1 MHASAALRR
10 TLLGWICTVPLVL
23 LLVGCEDALV
33 QEPQS
38 QITPDQFF
46 NSQEEFLS
54 AATAVYAQRRTIVQN
69 QSMRDM
75 VEHSTD
81 YVMVPTRG
89 PDWGDGGVWRQMTQ
103 HEWTAAHPFPDN
115 SWSGLQTGIARANGV
130 LTALS
135 GSDFD
140 PQVKQ
145 QFAAEIRFLRTY
157 FYYWLMDLFGG
168 VPIVL
173 EEGSDLD
180 FPTQPVDPNSP
191 PPHNNRKEVYDFI
204 LQELSGCTSDN
215 FQSNCMSGGQLS
227 LSGGVVPQLPSAG
240 QTSYGRATQE
250 AGIALLARLLI
261 NSPVY
266 AVEISGAS
274 GGSPSDIGSGPAL
287 YEAASA
293 AASRVINSGMFQLD
307 DDYFTPFSADNHTAS
322 SEIIFPMTAK
332 ATGAG
337 GGGQGGGFFDQQAFL
352 HPNHPYPQTPWNG
365 FSTIAEFYKSFET
378 EAGPDGE
385 LGTQDDVHVDE
396 RGHMFLAGQQYA
408 EPSSG
413 CSGDECYSDPNSRML
428 RVRPG
433 GSDSAPL
440 DLSIEIP
447 SIRLGQVDVGPDE
460 DATQIIEASG
470 ARPFKF
476 EIDPAATDLNMGND
490 YPLIRLAEMY
500 LIKAEAENVLNGP
513 SAALPHLNQLRER
526 AGASTVSS
534 VSSEMRM
541 HQLIV
546 QEVGFELIFEG
557 GMRRQSLIRYEFVH
571 GGEAVGFPGSSDPD
585 AGVYAPTFTGPWRF
599 KDASE
604 PFRTLFPIPAPRLS
618 VNPNLQQNPG
628 Y

>member
-1 MHASAALRR
+1 MSASPNLRR
-10 TLLGWICTVPLVL
+10 LLLCWILAIPVALT
-23 LLVGCEDALV
+23 LVGCEDTLV

-46 NSQEEFLS
+46 NSEQEFLS
-54 AATAVYAQRRTIVQN
+54 AATAVYAQRRAVVQN
-69 QSMRDM
+69 QGMRDM
-75 VEHSTD
+75 VEHATD
-81 YVMVPTRG
+81 AIMVPTRG

-103 HEWTAAHPFPDN
+103 HQWTAAHPFPDN
-115 SWSGLQTGIARANGV
+115 SWGGLQTGIARANGV

-145 QFAAEIRFLRTY
+145 QFSAEVRFLRAY

-168 VPIVL
+168 VPIVV

-180 FPTQPVDPNSP
+180 FPQQPVDPNSP

-204 LQELSGCTSDN
+204 LQELTGCTSDN
-215 FQSNCMSGGQLS
+215 FQNACMSGGELN
-227 LSGGVVPQLPSAG
+227 LAGGVISTLPIKT
-240 QTSYGRATQE
+240 QTPYGRATQE
-250 AGIALLARLLI
+250 AGYAFLARLLI
-261 NSPVY
+261 NSPVF
-266 AVEISGAS
+266 AVEIGGAS
-274 GGSPSDIGSGPAL
+274 GGSPSDIGSGPGL

-293 AASRVINSGMFQLD
+293 AASRVINSGMYSLD
-307 DDYFTPFSADNHTAS
+307 EDYFTNFAADNHTAS
-322 SEIIFPMTAK
+322 KEIIFPMTAK

-337 GGGQGGGFFDQQAFL
+337 GGGSGGGFFDQQAFL
-352 HPNHPYPQTPWNG
+352 HPNHPFPQTPWNG
-365 FSTIAEFYKSFET
+365 FTTIAEFYKSFET
-378 EAGPDGE
+378 DVGPDGE
-385 LGTQDDVHVDE
+385 LGTQDDIHVDE

-413 CSGDECYSDPNSRML
+413 CSGDECFSDPTSSML
-428 RVRPG
+428 KVRPG
-433 GSDSAPL
+433 GPDAAPL
-440 DLSIEIP
+440 NLTIDIP
-447 SIRLGQVDVGPDE
+447 AIRLGQVSVGPGE

-476 EIDPAATDLNMGND
+476 EIDPSATDLNMGND

-513 SAALPHLNQLRER
+513 SAALPYLNRLRER

-534 VSSEMRM
+534 VSSELRM

-546 QEVGFELIFEG
+546 QEIGFELVFEG
-557 GMRRQSLIRYEFVH
+557 GMRRQSLIRYEFVY
-571 GGEAVGFPGSSDPD
+571 GGEPVGFPGSAEPS
-585 AGVYAPTFTGPWRF
+585 ASVYAPTFTGPWRF
-599 KDASE
+599 KETSE
-604 PFRTLFPIPAPRLS
+604 AFRVLFPVPTSRLS